1 MKDKQKQSNKIK
13 GVCALCLNE
22 KELTKE
28 HVIPYVL
35 GGRHEWP
42 GLCQECNSKL
52 GSNLDAQFARNVIVR
67 LNRYIHQIEGRSG
80 KLDSIYDEA
89 EGTISEFE
97 IPFRGSKNGQP
108 YIIPKVEVKFLDGR
122 QISIRAGFGPNTPKD
137 EQRKII
143 IGEAVKEWKR
153 IHPNATKDQLSKV
166 RSAIEKDVKDIPSK
180 VVTTDKVMIHEKCDL
195 KAECLFFIRLAY
207 VLAILA
213 HGMDYAKESHAA
225 EILRKAIVNNDTSV
239 PIKGRLLPRSDEIKG
254 IVEAI
259 DGDKYIFAILVGG
272 WAILS
277 VLGYTAIVQYE
288 AEDSRFMF
296 KDAEPHLMRFAFD
309 EKIRNYEGC
318 FSQGTLKEYL
328 EKNLQR
334 LKSSLAKN
342 DPQMLTDFYKM
353 SGQR

>member
-1 MKDKQKQSNKIK
+1 MKNKKSNKII
-13 GVCALCLNE
+13 GACALCLEE

-52 GSNLDAQFARNVIVR
+52 GSKLDAKFAQNIIVR
-67 LNRYIHQIEGRSG
+67 ISRYIHQIEGRSG

-108 YIIPKVEVKFLDGR
+108 YIIPKVEVKFLDGGR
-122 QISIRAGFGPNTPKD
+122 ISVRAGFAPNTSKD

-153 IHPNATKDQLSKV
+153 IHPDATKDQLSKV
-166 RSAIEKDVKDIPSK
+166 RSVIENDVKDIPSQ
-180 VVTTDKVMIHEKCDL
+180 VTTTDKVMIHAKCDI
-195 KAECLFFIRLAY
+195 KAESLFFIRLAY

-213 HGMDYAKESHAA
+213 HGMDYAQESHTA
-225 EILRKAIVNNDTSV
+225 ENLRKSIVNNDTSV
-239 PIKGRLLPRSDEIKG
+239 PIKGRLLPNSKEIKG

-272 WAILS
+272 WAIFS
-277 VLGYTAIVQYE
+277 VLGYTAVVQYE
-288 AEDSRFMF
+288 ANDPRFMF
-296 KDAEPHLMRFAFD
+296 EESEPHLMRFAFD
-309 EKIRNYEGC
+309 ETIRNDEGP
-318 FSQGTLKEYL
+318 FRQGTLKEYL
-328 EKNLQR
+328 DKNLDR
-334 LKSSLAKN
+334 LKMSLAKN
-342 DPQMLTDFYKM
+342 DPQMLADFYIM
-353 SGQR
+353 SDQK